1 VYRGGER
8 FELPR
13 LTRAISVD
21 EVYDGLL
28 DAAGRSLLR

>member
-1 VYRGGER
+1 
-8 FELPR
+8 LPR

-21 EVYDGLL
+21 EVYDDIL